1 MGLGMKVSTEYTMLP
16 KPREKVLSLEGT
28 QRRANSRLLDLPV
41 APTNFRKHMTA
52 RKMKNCLLQSTGQTP
67 SKAICDWEAR
77 DVTLEKE
84 VRLRELPMHRQPV

>member
-1 MGLGMKVSTEYTMLP
+1 
-16 KPREKVLSLEGT
+16 
-28 QRRANSRLLDLPV
+28 
-41 APTNFRKHMTA
+41 
-52 RKMKNCLLQSTGQTP
+52 LLQSTGQTP